1 MSQILQIWNHLLWYL
16 LVVEQEVGLD
26 SWWGDELLSQSLAQF
41 SFVLS
46 SGGFSFLFVTTDRA
60 PSC

>member
-1 MSQILQIWNHLLWYL
+1 MLQICNHLLWYL

-26 SWWGDELLSQSLAQF
+26 SWWGDELSQSLAQF